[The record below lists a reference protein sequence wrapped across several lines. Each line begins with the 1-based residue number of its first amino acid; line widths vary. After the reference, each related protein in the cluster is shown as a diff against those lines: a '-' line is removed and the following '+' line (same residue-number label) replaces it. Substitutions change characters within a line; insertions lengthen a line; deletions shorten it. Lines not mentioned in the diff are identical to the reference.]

1 MSKLVEVYKIDF
13 ELGMVSLVESNGKR
27 TRNDEEFEFVV
38 SISLG
43 QSEILRSNK
52 VIEQVFD

>member
-1 MSKLVEVYKIDF
+1 
-13 ELGMVSLVESNGKR
+13 MVSLVESNGKR